1 MWLAERIPGSL
12 TGAMHIMM
20 QVLTSAKYEVHYNS
34 NRLGIRLMGPK
45 PQFARPNGGDGGAH
59 PSNVHDHVYPLGTV
73 NFTGAL
79 LPRQLHRNPNRHYL
93 ALCA

>member
-1 MWLAERIPGSL
+1 
-12 TGAMHIMM
+12 M

-73 NFTGAL
+73 NFTGAH
-79 LPRQLHRNPNRHYL
+79 PAVDYL
-93 ALCA
+93 APST